1 MLMPVSRPNMRQTQ
15 QFSAL
20 FRALILPRSG
30 LPTPKSTCGSAKKTL
45 MQQQQRQQQQQNL
58 HASRQL
64 EPEMGGED
72 SPSTADSRGSR
83 ANMSI
88 YGQNF
93 AMPIHP
99 PNFALMTRPSIVSV
113 SGATGASGSEKKQQQ
128 QLQGSKAGV
137 EVSQTFAMS
146 FASLNGATAAPGI
159 DLTSMNHAFL
169 QSLPD
174 VARHNYQYMA
184 AQTAQQKENYRVPE
198 EKKNRRR
205 GFL

>member
-1 MLMPVSRPNMRQTQ
+1 MAAAGACKAFLPKKNQTSQ
-15 QFSAL
+15 AIQL
-20 FRALILPRSG
+20 QL
-30 LPTPKSTCGSAKKTL
+30 
-45 MQQQQRQQQQQNL
+45 QQQQRQQQPQNL

-83 ANMSI
+83 ANMSN

-93 AMPIHP
+93 AMPMHP
-99 PNFALMTRPSIVSV
+99 PNFALMTPPSIVSV

-137 EVSQTFAMS
+137 EASQTFAMS

-169 QSLPD
+169 QSLPN
-174 VARHNYQYMA
+174 VTRHNYQYMD
-184 AQTAQQKENYRVPE
+184 AQAAQQKENYRVLE
-198 EKKNRRR
+198 EGKTE
-205 GFL
+205 